1 MRRIAAI
8 SVALTATAVLCFVA
22 LAGAD
27 PPTGTVTSY
36 PVAGATGPTGSTGA
50 SGVAALSA
58 GPDAHPWFVET
69 RDADGSYYVGTV
81 SGGSVVQYSVPKGF
95 RPVSMTSTAGL
106 IWFTETNA
114 DTSWLVGMTTAGV
127 VVSNAV
133 RLAPPGIGAI
143 AADADGDLW
152 ITHPSD
158 DEVGE
163 VEPPYP
169 STPGEID
176 PEVGDPL
183 PAGAE
188 PESIAEGPDGATMW
202 FTEPG
207 IEQVAS
213 ISANGIVTQYP
224 LPGDIYGDLGNIV
237 LGPDGNMWVG
247 VSAPEFDSPGVPGVS
262 RRFGVAAAVFR
273 QTAAVLQI
281 TPTGSVTEFDV
292 PAADS
297 TADPAVLA
305 AGPDKQLWM
314 ADLPGTDGG
323 LTSLS
328 TAGTFTTYPGLL
340 PTTDTVTSI
349 IADPGGTDSLW
360 LSDDTAN
367 AIDNVALTAPVQT
380 STSSTTTTST
390 SATSTSTSSTTSTSS
405 SQSTAQNSP
414 PPLPA
419 LTAAL
424 VPVSGVTKAGVTLS
438 GTISDAPGSAATAV
452 DYAFEYGTSTAYGAS
467 TPAATATSTPAGVSV
482 SATLGGLTPYTT
494 YHYRLVASDCSA
506 VTCTATSADQT
517 FTTGSTLQPQLD
529 TSVGATTTSGHVL
542 VELRGKHHF
551 VTLSAG
557 ELIPLGATLDT
568 RHGTVLIQSEVAPGV
583 LASGLFSGGVFTLT
597 QPRGGTVT
605 LLTLDSSFK
614 ACVAA
619 PVAQT
624 AAVTRTKKKKKK
636 KPAKSKKVVNQ
647 VFGNAH
653 GQFSTAGHYATAADQ
668 GTRWRTADRCDGTL
682 IAVTAGKVRVTD
694 RVNHHTFTLTAGHH
708 YLVRSG

>member
-27 PPTGTVTSY
+27 PPSGTVTSY
-36 PVAGATGPTGSTGA
+36 PIAGATGPTGSTGA
-50 SGVAALSA
+50 SGVASLTA
-58 GPDAHPWFVET
+58 GPDGHPWFVET
-69 RDADGSYYVGTV
+69 RDSDGAYFVGTV
-81 SGGSVVQYSVPKGF
+81 AGGSVVQYPLPKGF
-95 RPVSMTSTAGL
+95 RPVSMASTPGL
-106 IWFTETNA
+106 VWFTYTNV
-114 DTSWLVGMTTAGV
+114 DTSWLVGITPSGDL
-127 VVSNAV
+127 SDGV
-133 RLAPPGIGAI
+133 RLIPPAIGAI

-158 DEVGE
+158 DEIGE
-163 VEPPYP
+163 VEAPYSSP
-169 STPGEID
+169 PGEID
-176 PEVGDPL
+176 PEGNDPL
-183 PAGAE
+183 PTGAD
-188 PESIAEGPDGATMW
+188 PQSIAVGPDGTTMW

-207 IEQVAS
+207 IEEVAS
-213 ISANGIVTQYP
+213 ITPNGVVTQHP
-224 LPGDIYGDLGNIV
+224 LPSDVYGALGNIV

-247 VSAPEFDSPGVPGVS
+247 VSAPEFDSPGAPGGS
-262 RRFGVAAAVFR
+262 LRLGLDAAVR
-273 QTAAVLQI
+273 EQPAAVLQI

-292 PAADS
+292 PAANS
-297 TADPAVLA
+297 NADPAVLA
-305 AGPDKQLWM
+305 TGPDKQLWM
-314 ADLPGTDGG
+314 PDLPGTDGG

-328 TAGTFTTYPGLL
+328 TTGTFATYPGLL
-340 PTTDTVTSI
+340 PTADTITSM
-349 IADPGGTDSLW
+349 IADPAGTDSIW

-367 AIDNVALTAPVQT
+367 AIDNVALTPPVQT

-390 SATSTSTSSTTSTSS
+390 TSTSS
-405 SQSTAQNSP
+405 SQSAGQNSP
-414 PPLPA
+414 PAPPA
-419 LTAAL
+419 LTVAL
-424 VPVSGVTKAGVTLS
+424 APVSGVTKAGVTLS
-438 GTISDAPGSAATAV
+438 GTLSEPAGSAATPV
-452 DYAFEYGTSTAYGAS
+452 SYDFEYGTGTAYGAS
-467 TPAATATSTPAGVSV
+467 TASATATATPAGVSV

-506 VTCTATSADQT
+506 TTCTATSADQT
-517 FTTGSTLQPQLD
+517 FTTGSTLQPALD
-529 TSVGATTTSGHVL
+529 VSVGATTTAGHVL

-551 VTLSAG
+551 VSLSAG

-597 QPRGGTVT
+597 QPHGGTVT
-605 LLTLDSSFK
+605 LLTLDSSLG

-619 PVAQT
+619 PVAQA
-624 AAVTRTKKKKKK
+624 AAVAGKKKKKK

-653 GQFSTAGHYATAADQ
+653 GQFSTSGHYATAADQ

-694 RVNHHTFTLTAGHH
+694 RVNHHTFILTAGHH
-708 YLVRSG
+708 YLVRSR

>member
-36 PVAGATGPTGSTGA
+36 PIAGATGPTGSTGSTGPTGSTGA
-50 SGVAALSA
+50 SGVASLTA
-58 GPDAHPWFVET
+58 GPDGDPWFVET
-69 RDADGSYYVGTV
+69 RDSDGTYYVGTV
-81 SGGSVVQYSVPKGF
+81 AGGRVVQYSLPKGF
-95 RPVSMTSTAGL
+95 RPVSMASTPGL
-106 IWFTETNA
+106 VWFTYTNV
-114 DTSWLVGMTTAGV
+114 DTSWLVAITTSGDL
-127 VVSNAV
+127 SDAV
-133 RLAPPGIGAI
+133 RLIPPAIGAI

-158 DEVGE
+158 DEIGE
-163 VEPPYP
+163 VLEPQP
-169 STPGEID
+169 SPPGEID
-176 PEVGDPL
+176 PEGNDPL
-183 PAGAE
+183 PPGAY
-188 PESIAEGPDGATMW
+188 PQSIAVGPDGTTMW

-207 IEQVAS
+207 IDEVAS
-213 ISANGIVTQYP
+213 ITPNGVVTQHP
-224 LPGDIYGDLGNIV
+224 LPSDVYGALGNIV

-247 VSAPEFDSPGVPGVS
+247 VSAPEFDSPGAPGGS
-262 RRFGVAAAVFR
+262 PRLGLDAAVR
-273 QTAAVLQI
+273 KQTAAVLQI
-281 TPTGSVTEFDV
+281 TPAGSVTEFDV
-292 PAADS
+292 PAANA

-305 AGPDKQLWM
+305 RGPDRQLWM
-314 ADLPGTDGG
+314 PDLPGTDGG
-323 LTSLS
+323 LTALS
-328 TAGTFTTYPGLL
+328 TTGTFATYPGLL
-340 PTTDTVTSI
+340 PTADTITSM
-349 IADPGGTDSLW
+349 IADPAGTDSIW

-367 AIDNVALTAPVQT
+367 AIDNVALTPPVQA

-390 SATSTSTSSTTSTSS
+390 SS
-405 SQSTAQNSP
+405 SQSAGQNLP
-414 PPLPA
+414 PVPPA
-419 LTAAL
+419 IAAAL
-424 VPVSGVTKAGVTLS
+424 APVSGVTKAGVTLS
-438 GTISDAPGSAATAV
+438 GTISEPAGSAATPV
-452 DYAFEYGTSTAYGAS
+452 SYDFEYGTGTAYGAS
-467 TPAATATSTPAGVSV
+467 TASATATATPAGVSV

-517 FTTGSTLQPQLD
+517 FTTGSTLQPALD
-529 TSVGATTTSGHVL
+529 VSVGATTTAGHVL

-551 VTLSAG
+551 VSLSAG

-605 LLTLDSSFK
+605 LLTLDSSFR

-619 PVAQT
+619 PLAQAATVAT
-624 AAVTRTKKKKKK
+624 KKKKK

-653 GQFSTAGHYATAADQ
+653 GQFSTGGHYATAADQ

-694 RVNHHTFTLTAGHH
+694 RVNHHSFVLTAGHH